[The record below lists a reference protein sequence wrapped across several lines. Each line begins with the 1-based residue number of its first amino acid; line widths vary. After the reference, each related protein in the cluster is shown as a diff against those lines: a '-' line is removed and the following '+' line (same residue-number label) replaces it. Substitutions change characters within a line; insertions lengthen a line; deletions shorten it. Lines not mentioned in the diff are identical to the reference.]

1 MKNDLAMNVE
11 DEIKLL
17 QIPAELNEFIG
28 DYYKA
33 LLKRAD
39 ADLLGESE
47 YRCFARFLNMYKSGK
62 YVFPVRA
69 MRRLF
74 QFLHMLIYIDED
86 GKPGRLELYPVQK
99 FIMCGIFGLRTKD
112 GGYAVNTA
120 NLYMARRNGK
130 SFLLSGVLHYLM
142 GMSKF
147 RNELVVL
154 ASCKGQNATICF
166 NEFTKFID
174 NDHYLAETFSNVN
187 KTSCWAKNKNTG
199 NRLEMFRTGGGA
211 KKSLDGYTNKVAVID
226 EEMLCDEIITKTI
239 QDGQAHFKDSLLV
252 TMSTAQFSVGSD
264 NHKKWLTLR
273 KMLYEDALPDN
284 VFLFLA
290 EPNQEEIKAKDFGN
304 ITVWGKANPV
314 LLFEKDGYTIK
325 DHIKKK
331 YSQKAKAACIEKG
344 FSLQSFVTKQC
355 NTWYSAEDRSLCT
368 YDQLK
373 ACGVPYSMQ
382 DVIDKGYTNWYL
394 GVDLSQTLD
403 LSSIAMFC
411 FVGESKTGKLLNK
424 GRPAARNRLFMHV
437 LSWMPENKLQE
448 HIEKDKFSY
457 SDYVGSE
464 LFLCNGAGGDN
475 IDTPQ
480 IFEQIDTMR
489 EQNDL
494 HFITIASDPYNV
506 AGIQDRLESICDT
519 FILQN
524 QSPKALSQYIEA
536 FGQYL
541 KDGTIA
547 YQTGHEDIF
556 EKAVTNSLLVRNP
569 TGFYSVEK
577 ISLRADSNIRI
588 DPVDAAITGFIAPYI
603 DFNSDAPTGDE
614 LVDDW
619 LSQIGEI
626 HDKH

>member
-1 MKNDLAMNVE
+1 MNIE
-11 DEIKLL
+11 DAVKHLH
-17 QIPAELNEFIG
+17 IPHELNEFIG

-33 LLKRAD
+33 LVKRAD
-39 ADLLGESE
+39 MDLLGESE
-47 YRCFARFLNMYKSGK
+47 FRCFARFLKMYASSRYQFADK
-62 YVFPVRA
+62 A

-86 GKPGRLELYPVQK
+86 GKPRHLELYPVQK
-99 FIMCGIFGLRTKD
+99 FIMCGIFGLRTPD
-112 GGYAVNTA
+112 GGYVVNTA

-147 RNELVVL
+147 RNELIVL

-166 NEFTKFID
+166 NEFTKFIE
-174 NDHYLAETFSNVN
+174 NDPYLAETFSNVN
-187 KTSCWAKNKNTG
+187 KTACWAKNKNTG
-199 NRLEMFRTGGGA
+199 NRLDMFRTGGGA
-211 KKSLDGYTNKVAVID
+211 KNSLDGYTNKVAVID
-226 EEMLCDEIITKTI
+226 EEMLCDEIIPKTI

-264 NHKKWLTLR
+264 NYKKWLTLR

-290 EPNQEEIKAKDFGN
+290 EPNQEELQAKEFGQ
-304 ITVWGKANPV
+304 ITTWGKANPV
-314 LLFEKDGYTIK
+314 LLFEADGFTVK
-325 DHIKKK
+325 KHIKEK
-331 YSQKAKAACIEKG
+331 YAQKARAACTEKG
-344 FSLQSFVTKQC
+344 FALQSFVTKQC
-355 NTWYSAEDRSLCT
+355 NAWYSAEDRSLCS

-373 ACGVPYSMQ
+373 DCGVDYGME
-382 DVIDKGYTNWYL
+382 DVIAKGYIDWYL

-403 LSSIAMFC
+403 LSSVVLLC
-411 FVGESKTGKLLNK
+411 FVGESKTGKLLKKNS
-424 GRPAARNRLFMHV
+424 PAARHRLFMHV
-437 LSWMPENKLQE
+437 MSWMPENKLQA

-457 SDYVGSE
+457 TDYVGTE

-480 IFEQIDTMR
+480 IFEQLDTLR
-489 EQNDL
+489 EKNGL
-494 HFITIASDPYNV
+494 HFVTIASDPYNV
-506 AGIQDRLESICDT
+506 AGIQDRLESVCDT

-541 KDGTIA
+541 KDGVLA
-547 YQTGHEDIF
+547 YHRGHEDIF

-569 TGFYSVEK
+569 SGFYSVEK

-603 DFNSDAPTGDE
+603 DFNSDLPTGDE
-614 LVDDW
+614 MVDEWMREVGGTND
-619 LSQIGEI
+619 
-626 HDKH
+626 